1 MLTMILR
8 MGFLIAAV
16 AKYRMDNVPP
26 LLQPWFILY
35 GYGVGLAQF
44 AYHCLIHWT
53 CRIRYEG
60 REALPGRNVI
70 YCVWHGDL
78 QSYFSVFLR
87 HRRHTWMMHPSWYM
101 KPINVCMRLLGIDRI
116 ILGSTGHG
124 GREAA
129 EQLVRELRDGRSTGI
144 APDGPGGPARV
155 PKRGVFHM
163 AAQTGVPIVPL
174 RFTLSRAWELA
185 TWDRKRLPQPFS
197 TIHVRFGDPIFV
209 DAGNFED
216 AIRATADAL

>member
-1 MLTMILR
+1 
-8 MGFLIAAV
+8 MGFVIAAV
-16 AKYRMDNVPP
+16 SKYRMDNVPL
-26 LLQPWFILY
+26 LLQPLFIVY

-60 REALPGRNVI
+60 APPAADRNVI
-70 YCVWHGDL
+70 YCLWHGDL
-78 QSYFSVFLR
+78 QSYFCVFLR
-87 HRRHTWMMHPSWYM
+87 HRRHSWMIHPSWYM
-101 KPINVCMRLLGIDRI
+101 KPIHVCMRLGGIDRM

-124 GREAA
+124 GRAAA

-155 PKRGVFHM
+155 PKRGVFHI
-163 AAQTGVPIVPL
+163 AAQSGVPIVPL
-174 RFTLSRAWELA
+174 RFTLSRAWHLP

-197 TIHVRFGDPIFV
+197 TIHVRFGAPICV
-209 DAGNFED
+209 DESNFES
-216 AIRATADAL
+216 AIRAAAQGL